1 MLTGEEIQKLEEFSF
16 GKLLRQIKAER
27 KISFKKMAEMTGIPY
42 NDLYKYARCEQKK
55 PNIVEFYKF
64 MDFLENSTD
73 EFLLNTVGRDNKL
86 AEIRHYTSLL
96 SPKEKGLLDQLNKL
110 DEEQR
115 NKFIDKTSALLNLI
129 LDKTPG

>member
-16 GKLLRQIKAER
+16 GKLLRQIKSER
-27 KISFKKMAEMTGIPY
+27 KISFKKMAELTGIPY

-86 AEIRHYTSLL
+86 VEIRHYASLL

-115 NKFIDKTSALLNLI
+115 NKFIDKTTALLSLI